1 VTERP
6 WPVDQP
12 AGQLALG
19 LARQL
24 ADATARLA
32 AAGVPSPRHDAEE
45 LAAHLLGCTRGELV
59 AHEAV
64 DPEVYA
70 ALVQRRAGREPLQHL
85 TGAAYFR
92 HLTLAVG
99 PGVFLPRPETEL
111 VAGSA
116 IDAARQ
122 VVTTSRRAPAVVDLG
137 AGSGAIALSVATEVP
152 EAVVHA
158 VELTAAASCWL
169 NRNRAALPDAV
180 RARVHLHQA
189 DLSAALPEHDGAVDV
204 VVSNPPYIPPG
215 SLVRD
220 PEVSRY
226 DPPAALWGSGVD
238 GLDAVRAVERAA
250 GRLLRPGGV
259 VVVEHADLQG
269 ESVPGVFAATGR
281 WRDVRDHLDLAG
293 RPRFVTAYRGADRPG
308 R

>member
-1 VTERP
+1 MTERP
-6 WPVDQP
+6 GP
-12 AGQLALG
+12 AAQLAHQ
-19 LARQL
+19 LADQL

-59 AHEAV
+59 TREAV
-64 DPEVYA
+64 APAAYA
-70 ALVQRRAGREPLQHL
+70 ALVARRAAREPLQHL
-85 TGAAYFR
+85 TGASHFR

-111 VAGSA
+111 VAGRA

-122 VVTTSRRAPAVVDLG
+122 LLATSPGAPTVVDLG

-158 VELTAAASCWL
+158 VELTTEAFCWL
-169 NRNRAALPDAV
+169 TRNRSALPDAV

-189 DLSAALPEHDGAVDV
+189 DLSAALPELDGAVDV

-215 SLVRD
+215 SIVRD

-226 DPPAALWGSGVD
+226 DPPAALWGSGAD

-250 GRLLRPGGV
+250 GRLLRPDGV
-259 VVVEHADLQG
+259 VVVEHADLQW
-269 ESVPGVFAATGR
+269 ESVPAVFAATGR